1 VLVHLV
7 QQNRQRDT
15 RRQLVDGRVA
25 TDRQQYVVGGRQF
38 FDYLLLRRMKS
49 LIKEFNNME
58 KPSRPFFVVP
68 FVSFRL
74 QQFPEFY
81 EDEPIVSK
89 QELRAMQADT
99 KKLAEFL
106 IQKTEA

>member
-1 VLVHLV
+1 
-7 QQNRQRDT
+7 
-15 RRQLVDGRVA
+15 
-25 TDRQQYVVGGRQF
+25 
-38 FDYLLLRRMKS
+38 
-49 LIKEFNNME
+49 ME